1 MPATD
6 KTVRDI
12 KKVHVVFAVTSVILV
27 LSTVWMFWKDHA
39 RPWKEYQKEARAIDL
54 KVSEWR
60 LMETETANILARL
73 EVAKTTLENAQSSTT
88 DGVDVVNEFID
99 FLGKTESLQVVPGDP
114 EGSHAQELEGI
125 ITAGFVDKLEVAKSA
140 WQATADKELEDKMEA
155 RAAMALALS
164 EAVRL
169 LKAKE
174 DKILSD
180 TKFKRANRDETA
192 SQLGIAFDSD
202 ASDED
207 KAVLEQK
214 LDSILR
220 DPVNGLD
227 AYELKYQKATYF
239 RRQLAA
245 IGNKFQS
252 SVRVAEK
259 ALEEVNADKVRLND
273 AINTNHSALWEG
285 KWLGK
290 AWLELPILD
299 AFNGPLDIE
308 NLWSDDLEQDYNFK
322 KVRRFD
328 RCTTCHQMMEKS
340 VPGQAAEPGF
350 VSERMLEV
358 ILQVPAVALRS
369 RMDGDGNVIMDEDG
383 NPKQETRPIG
393 SDAESRQLSLAEHGY
408 GLRFSP
414 RGLYKATDVT
424 ISYVAPN
431 SVAKKAEIVEALN
444 LDEEFTGEEI
454 LKALLQSENSA
465 SPIKNSTLARH
476 TRPGLEVGDVIVSIN
491 GDSVTNPDVVAARLL
506 DTQQDGTVIELK
518 LVVRRGMGQPFAS
531 HPRLDLFVGS
541 LSPHKVSDFACTI
554 CHEGQG
560 SATEFKWASHMPDS
574 ELDRKRWM
582 EEHGWF
588 DNHHWIYPQHPKR
601 FIESTCLKC
610 HHNVTELEPSL
621 KFPEAP
627 APKVVRGYNTIRKF
641 GCYGCHEMNGYAGAD
656 KRVGPD
662 LRLEPNYF
670 AAALQLQSQEGFGEL
685 GVESMEFANRL
696 VSHPE
701 DNQARYDLVNVL
713 KADLASPDP
722 KIDTAES
729 NRLIGVLADIEA
741 PGSLRKSGPSLRY
754 LSKKNSD
761 RFLYDWIANPQNFRP
776 SSRMPRF
783 FNLHSHFGDNE
794 SDDNAK
800 KFEKVE
806 ILGMVEYLKAYSQ
819 EFDYLSPSEGVQG
832 DAARGKVAFQ
842 ERGCLA
848 CHSHNDPQL
857 AEIEEFR
864 PQGEWVQGPDL
875 SDLGGK
881 FAGFADADKWLYSWI
896 KEPTKYHA
904 RTVMPNL
911 YIEEEVVKDPA
922 GDDVL
927 VDPVLDIVTYLLSEG
942 SEWHVAAEEFSLD
955 AVMDGGE
962 LAESLEDLLLVNLT
976 DSFYDA
982 VAKDYAKNG
991 IPLNATGIKVSE
1003 EELRRDTS
1011 SPLSIDTK
1019 LVYIGR
1025 KALGKYGCYA
1035 CHDIPGFEDAKPIGA
1050 GLADWGRKDPSKLD
1064 FGHIAKYLE
1073 NHHTHGHEPDAHA
1086 ASSHG
1091 EETSEVTEGH
1101 PHGSR
1106 DVRPNRYDDEL
1117 SDFYHHQLHAH
1128 NRTGFIYQKLREP
1141 RSYDYHKTDGIRYND
1156 RLRMPL
1162 FPFSTEDR
1170 EAVITFVLGLV
1181 ADPPRTKYLY
1191 QPGSRAKALIEGK
1204 QVIDKYN
1211 CAGCHVLEAEKWTLD
1226 MTEDQLGT
1234 LLAQHIDLTKEYP
1247 FMVPDYSQDE
1257 IEAANQSD
1265 VRDRTGG
1272 TIVGMPTVG
1281 NSGLPSATDA
1291 EFGDPIDEYLEDP
1304 FQLKGVGEL
1313 QFQLWAA
1320 SPLKGGIAASGSNVS
1335 RIQPAAVS
1343 NRSNAYGGVLSRY
1356 LLPYVTQRE
1365 RLSNPQA
1372 KGSESWAWVAP
1383 PLVGEGAKVQN
1394 QWFHDFLL
1402 EPYSIRPAVVLRM
1415 PKFNMS
1421 SDEATKIVNYFA
1433 ARDNATYPYEYD
1445 YRVNGDHLAEAD
1457 AAYVE
1462 RNEGAQSGDRLAD
1475 AMQIVVSQDYCVK
1488 CHAVA
1493 DFMPNGTPKGLAPD
1507 LGLVHKRLR
1516 ADYVKR
1522 WIAKPNA
1529 ILPYTAMPVIVP
1541 YDSTQ
1546 EHLGAIQT
1554 YKLFHGNSPETVNA
1568 LVDLLMNFDN
1578 YAKDRASVAKLV
1590 EEAKAAKEAEAAEA
1604 AEAATAASEE

>member
-12 KKVHVVFAVTSVILV
+12 KKMHVTFAVTSVILV
-27 LSTVWMFWKDHA
+27 LSTVWMFWKDHD

-54 KVSEWR
+54 TVSQWR
-60 LMETETANILARL
+60 LMESQTADVLGRL
-73 EVAKTTLENAQSSTT
+73 EVAKIGLENAKGSTT
-88 DGVDVVNEFID
+88 EGAEVVDEFLE
-99 FLGKTESLQVVPGDP
+99 FLGKTESLKAAEGDP
-114 EGSHAQELEGI
+114 EASGAMELAAL
-125 ITAGFVDKLEVAKSA
+125 ITADFVKDLEDAKSV
-140 WQATADKELEDKMEA
+140 WQRDDEDRQPEERIAA
-155 RAAMALALS
+155 REAMAFALS

-192 SQLGIAFDSD
+192 SQLGIAFSANDKDGQSRLKDKLEEILENPSD
-202 ASDED
+202 
-207 KAVLEQK
+207 
-214 LDSILR
+214 
-220 DPVNGLD
+220 GLN
-227 AYELKYQKATYF
+227 AYELKYEKATYF

-245 IGNKFQS
+245 IANKFQA
-252 SVRVAEK
+252 SVRESQK
-259 ALEEVNADKVRLND
+259 ALDEVNADKVRLND
-273 AINTNHSALWEG
+273 AISTSHSALWEG

-299 AFNGPLDIE
+299 AFNGPLDID

-340 VPGQAAEPGF
+340 VPGQATEPGF
-350 VSERMLEV
+350 VSDRMIEIV
-358 ILQVPAVALRS
+358 LQVPPTALQDRIGN
-369 RMDGDGNVIMDEDG
+369 DGSVEADDEG
-383 NPKQETRPIG
+383 NPLQELRPIG
-393 SDAESRQLSLAEHGY
+393 GKAQERQQSLAEYGY

-414 RGLYKATDVT
+414 RGLYSADDVT

-454 LKALLQSENSA
+454 LKALLQSETDA

-476 TRPGLEVGDVIVSIN
+476 TRAGLEVGDVIVSVD
-491 GDSVTNPDVVAARLL
+491 GDPVVNPDVVAARLL
-506 DTQQDGTVIELK
+506 DVQQDASKTELK
-518 LVVRRGMGQPFAS
+518 LVVRRGIGHPFAS

-610 HHNVTELEPSL
+610 HHDVTELEPSL
-621 KFPEAP
+621 RFPEAP

-641 GCYGCHEMNGYAGAD
+641 GCYGCHEMNGYSGAD

-713 KADLASPDP
+713 KADIASPEP

-761 RFLYDWIANPQNFRP
+761 KFLYDWIANPQNFRP

-783 FNLHSHFGDNE
+783 FNLHSHFGDNK
-794 SDDNAK
+794 SDDDAK

-832 DAARGKVAFQ
+832 DVARGKVAFQ

-857 AEIEEFR
+857 AEIEKFR
-864 PQGEWVQGPDL
+864 PEGEWVQGPDL

-911 YIEEEVVKDPA
+911 YIDEEVIKDSA

-927 VDPVLDIVTYLLSEG
+927 VDPVLDIVTYLLGEG
-942 SEWHVAAEEFSLD
+942 SEWHVADEDFSLN
-955 AVMDGGE
+955 AVQEGGE
-962 LAESLEDLLLVNLT
+962 LGEALEDLLLVNLT

-982 VAKDYAKNG
+982 VAKEYAKNG

-1073 NHHTHGHEPDAHA
+1073 NHHTHGQETDAHA
-1086 ASSHG
+1086 GSAHS
-1091 EETSEVTEGH
+1091 EETSEITEGNA
-1101 PHGSR
+1101 HGSR

-1170 EAVITFVLGLV
+1170 EAVITFVLGLI

-1191 QPGSRAKALIEGK
+1191 QPDSRAKALIEGK

-1211 CAGCHVLEAEKWTLD
+1211 CAGCHILEAEKWTLD

-1234 LLAQHIDLTKEYP
+1234 LLAQHVDLTKEYP
-1247 FMVPDYSQDE
+1247 FMVPPYSQEE
-1257 IEAANQSD
+1257 IDAASQPND
-1265 VRDRTGG
+1265 RDRTVG
-1272 TIVGMPTVG
+1272 TIAGMPTVG

-1335 RIQPAAVS
+1335 RIQPAAVA

-1433 ARDNATYPYEYD
+1433 ARDNAIYPYEHD

-1457 AAYVE
+1457 AAYVN
-1462 RNEGAQSGDRLAD
+1462 RNEGAQPGDRLAD

-1590 EEAKAAKEAEAAEA
+1590 EEAKAAKEAAAA
-1604 AEAATAASEE
+1604 AAAASEE

>member
-12 KKVHVVFAVTSVILV
+12 KKMHVTFAVTSVILV
-27 LSTVWMFWKDHA
+27 LSTVWMFWKDHD

-54 KVSEWR
+54 TVSQWR
-60 LMETETANILARL
+60 LMESQTADVLGRL
-73 EVAKTTLENAQSSTT
+73 EVAKIGLENAKGSTT
-88 DGVDVVNEFID
+88 EGAEVVDEFLE
-99 FLGKTESLQVVPGDP
+99 FLGKTESLKAAEGDP
-114 EGSHAQELEGI
+114 EASGAMELAAL
-125 ITAGFVDKLEVAKSA
+125 ITADFVKDLEDAKSV
-140 WQATADKELEDKMEA
+140 WQRDDEDRQPEERIAA
-155 RAAMALALS
+155 REAMAFALS

-192 SQLGIAFDSD
+192 SQLGIAFSANDKDGQSRLKDKLEEILENPSD
-202 ASDED
+202 
-207 KAVLEQK
+207 
-214 LDSILR
+214 
-220 DPVNGLD
+220 GLN
-227 AYELKYQKATYF
+227 AYELKYEKATYF

-245 IGNKFQS
+245 IANKFQA
-252 SVRVAEK
+252 SVRESQK
-259 ALEEVNADKVRLND
+259 ALDEVNADKVRLND
-273 AINTNHSALWEG
+273 AISTSHSALWEG

-299 AFNGPLDIE
+299 AFNGPLDID

-340 VPGQAAEPGF
+340 VPGQATEPGF
-350 VSERMLEV
+350 VSDRMIEIV
-358 ILQVPAVALRS
+358 LQVPPTALQDRIGN
-369 RMDGDGNVIMDEDG
+369 DGSVEADDEG
-383 NPKQETRPIG
+383 NPLQELRPIG
-393 SDAESRQLSLAEHGY
+393 GKAQERQQSLAEYGY

-414 RGLYKATDVT
+414 RGLYSADDVT

-454 LKALLQSENSA
+454 LKALLQSETDA

-476 TRPGLEVGDVIVSIN
+476 TRAGLEVGDVIVSVD
-491 GDSVTNPDVVAARLL
+491 GDPVVNPDVVAARLL
-506 DTQQDGTVIELK
+506 DVQQDASKTELK
-518 LVVRRGMGQPFAS
+518 LVVRRGIGHPFAS

-610 HHNVTELEPSL
+610 HHDVTELEPSL
-621 KFPEAP
+621 RFPEAP

-641 GCYGCHEMNGYAGAD
+641 GCYGCHEMNGYSGAD

-713 KADLASPDP
+713 KADIASPEP

-761 RFLYDWIANPQNFRP
+761 KFLYDWIANPQNFRP

-783 FNLHSHFGDNE
+783 FNLHSHFGDNK
-794 SDDNAK
+794 SDDDAK

-832 DAARGKVAFQ
+832 DVARGKVAFQ

-857 AEIEEFR
+857 AEIEKFR
-864 PQGEWVQGPDL
+864 PEGEWVQGPDL

-911 YIEEEVVKDPA
+911 YIDEEVIKDSA

-927 VDPVLDIVTYLLSEG
+927 VDPVLDIVAYLLGEG
-942 SEWHVAAEEFSLD
+942 SEWHVADEDFSLN
-955 AVMDGGE
+955 AVQEGGE
-962 LAESLEDLLLVNLT
+962 LGEALEDLLLVNLT

-982 VAKDYAKNG
+982 VAKEYAKNG

-1073 NHHTHGHEPDAHA
+1073 NHHTHGQETDAHA
-1086 ASSHG
+1086 GSAHS
-1091 EETSEVTEGH
+1091 EETSEITEGNA
-1101 PHGSR
+1101 HGSR

-1170 EAVITFVLGLV
+1170 EAVITFVLGLI

-1191 QPGSRAKALIEGK
+1191 QPDSRAKALIEGK

-1211 CAGCHVLEAEKWTLD
+1211 CAGCHILEAEKWTLD

-1234 LLAQHIDLTKEYP
+1234 LLAQHVDLTKEYP
-1247 FMVPDYSQDE
+1247 FMVPPYSQEE
-1257 IEAANQSD
+1257 IDAASQPND
-1265 VRDRTGG
+1265 RDRTVG
-1272 TIVGMPTVG
+1272 TIAGMPTVG

-1335 RIQPAAVS
+1335 RIQPAAVA

-1433 ARDNATYPYEYD
+1433 ARDNAIYPYEHD

-1457 AAYVE
+1457 AAYVN
-1462 RNEGAQSGDRLAD
+1462 RNEGAQPGDRLAD

-1590 EEAKAAKEAEAAEA
+1590 EEAKAAKEAAAA
-1604 AEAATAASEE
+1604 AAAASEE

>member
-12 KKVHVVFAVTSVILV
+12 KKMHVTFAVTSVVLV
-27 LSTVWMFWKDHA
+27 LSTVWMFWKDHD

-54 KVSEWR
+54 TVSQWR
-60 LMETETANILARL
+60 LMESQTADVLGRL
-73 EVAKTTLENAQSSTT
+73 EVAKIGLENAKGSTT
-88 DGVDVVNEFID
+88 EGAEVVDEFLE
-99 FLGKTESLQVVPGDP
+99 FLGKTESLKAAEGDP
-114 EGSHAQELEGI
+114 EASGAMELAAL
-125 ITAGFVDKLEVAKSA
+125 ITADFVKDLEDAKSV
-140 WQATADKELEDKMEA
+140 WQRDDEDRQPEERIAA
-155 RAAMALALS
+155 REAMAFALS

-192 SQLGIAFDSD
+192 SQLGIAFSANDKDGQSRLKDKLEEILENPSD
-202 ASDED
+202 
-207 KAVLEQK
+207 
-214 LDSILR
+214 
-220 DPVNGLD
+220 GLN
-227 AYELKYQKATYF
+227 AYELKYEKATYF

-245 IGNKFQS
+245 IANKFQA
-252 SVRVAEK
+252 SVRESQK
-259 ALEEVNADKVRLND
+259 ALDEVNADKVRLND
-273 AINTNHSALWEG
+273 AISTSHSALWEG

-299 AFNGPLDIE
+299 AFNGPLDID

-340 VPGQAAEPGF
+340 VPGQATEPGF
-350 VSERMLEV
+350 VSDRMIEIV
-358 ILQVPAVALRS
+358 LQVPPTALQDRIGN
-369 RMDGDGNVIMDEDG
+369 DGSVEADDEG
-383 NPKQETRPIG
+383 NPLQELRPIG
-393 SDAESRQLSLAEHGY
+393 GKAQERQQSLAEYGY

-414 RGLYKATDVT
+414 RGLYSADDVT

-454 LKALLQSENSA
+454 LKALLQSETDA

-476 TRPGLEVGDVIVSIN
+476 TRAGLEVGDVIVSVD
-491 GDSVTNPDVVAARLL
+491 GDPVVNPDVVAARLL
-506 DTQQDGTVIELK
+506 DVQQDASKTELK
-518 LVVRRGMGQPFAS
+518 LVVRRGIGHPFAS

-610 HHNVTELEPSL
+610 HHDVTELEPSL
-621 KFPEAP
+621 RFPEAP

-641 GCYGCHEMNGYAGAD
+641 GCYGCHEMNGYSGAD

-713 KADLASPDP
+713 KADIASPEP

-761 RFLYDWIANPQNFRP
+761 KFLYDWIANPQNFRP

-783 FNLHSHFGDNE
+783 FNLHSHFGDNK
-794 SDDNAK
+794 SDDDAK

-832 DAARGKVAFQ
+832 DVARGKVAFQ

-857 AEIEEFR
+857 AEIEKFR
-864 PQGEWVQGPDL
+864 PEGEWVQGPDL

-911 YIEEEVVKDPA
+911 YIDEEVIKDSA

-927 VDPVLDIVTYLLSEG
+927 VDPVLDIVTYLLGEG
-942 SEWHVAAEEFSLD
+942 SEWHVADEDFSLN
-955 AVMDGGE
+955 AVQEGGE
-962 LAESLEDLLLVNLT
+962 LGEALEDLLLVNLT

-982 VAKDYAKNG
+982 VAKEYAKNG

-1073 NHHTHGHEPDAHA
+1073 NHHTHGQETDAHA
-1086 ASSHG
+1086 GSAHS
-1091 EETSEVTEGH
+1091 EETSEISEGNA
-1101 PHGSR
+1101 HGSR
-1106 DVRPNRYDDEL
+1106 DVRPNRNDDEL

-1170 EAVITFVLGLV
+1170 EAVITFVLGLI

-1191 QPGSRAKALIEGK
+1191 QPDSRAKALIEGK

-1211 CAGCHVLEAEKWTLD
+1211 CAGCHILEAEKWTLD

-1234 LLAQHIDLTKEYP
+1234 LLAQHVDLTKEYP
-1247 FMVPDYSQDE
+1247 FMVPPYSQEE
-1257 IEAANQSD
+1257 IDAASQPND
-1265 VRDRTGG
+1265 RDRTVG
-1272 TIVGMPTVG
+1272 TIAGMPTVG
-1281 NSGLPSATDA
+1281 NSGLASATDA

-1335 RIQPAAVS
+1335 RIQPAAVA

-1433 ARDNATYPYEYD
+1433 ARDNAIYPYEHD

-1457 AAYVE
+1457 AAYVN
-1462 RNEGAQSGDRLAD
+1462 RNEGAQPGDRLAD

-1590 EEAKAAKEAEAAEA
+1590 EEAKAAKEASAAA
-1604 AEAATAASEE
+1604 AAAASEE

>member
-12 KKVHVVFAVTSVILV
+12 KKMHVTFAVTSVILV
-27 LSTVWMFWKDHA
+27 LSTVWMFWKDHD

-54 KVSEWR
+54 TVSQWR
-60 LMETETANILARL
+60 LMESQTADVLGRL
-73 EVAKTTLENAQSSTT
+73 EVAKIGLENAKGSTT
-88 DGVDVVNEFID
+88 EGAEVVDEFLE
-99 FLGKTESLQVVPGDP
+99 FLGKTESLKAAEGDP
-114 EGSHAQELEGI
+114 EASGAMELAAL
-125 ITAGFVDKLEVAKSA
+125 ITADFVKDLEDAKSV
-140 WQATADKELEDKMEA
+140 WQRDDEDRQPEERIAA
-155 RAAMALALS
+155 REAMAFALS

-192 SQLGIAFDSD
+192 SQLGIAFSANDKDGQSRLKDKLEEILENPSD
-202 ASDED
+202 
-207 KAVLEQK
+207 
-214 LDSILR
+214 
-220 DPVNGLD
+220 GLN
-227 AYELKYQKATYF
+227 AYELKYEKATYF

-245 IGNKFQS
+245 IANKFQA
-252 SVRVAEK
+252 SVRESQK
-259 ALEEVNADKVRLND
+259 ALDEVNADKVRLND
-273 AINTNHSALWEG
+273 AISTSHSALWEG

-299 AFNGPLDIE
+299 AFNGPLDID

-340 VPGQAAEPGF
+340 VPGQATEPGF
-350 VSERMLEV
+350 VSDRMIEIV
-358 ILQVPAVALRS
+358 LQVPPTALQDRIGN
-369 RMDGDGNVIMDEDG
+369 DGSVEADDEG
-383 NPKQETRPIG
+383 NPLQELRPIG
-393 SDAESRQLSLAEHGY
+393 GKAQERQQSLAEYGY

-414 RGLYKATDVT
+414 RGLYSADDVT

-444 LDEEFTGEEI
+444 LDEEFSGEEI
-454 LKALLQSENSA
+454 LKALLQSETDA

-476 TRPGLEVGDVIVSIN
+476 TRAGLEVGDVIVSVD
-491 GDSVTNPDVVAARLL
+491 GDPVVNPDVVAARLL
-506 DTQQDGTVIELK
+506 DVQQDASKTELK
-518 LVVRRGMGQPFAS
+518 LVVRRGIGHPFAS

-610 HHNVTELEPSL
+610 HHDVTELEPSL
-621 KFPEAP
+621 RFPEAP

-641 GCYGCHEMNGYAGAD
+641 GCYGCHEMNGYSGAD

-713 KADLASPDP
+713 KADIASPEP

-761 RFLYDWIANPQNFRP
+761 KFLYDWIANPQNFRP

-783 FNLHSHFGDNE
+783 FNLHSHFGDNK
-794 SDDNAK
+794 SDDDAK

-832 DAARGKVAFQ
+832 DVARGKVAFQ

-857 AEIEEFR
+857 AEIEKFR
-864 PQGEWVQGPDL
+864 PEGEWVQGPDL

-911 YIEEEVVKDPA
+911 YIDEEVIKDSA

-927 VDPVLDIVTYLLSEG
+927 VDPVLDIVTYLLGEG
-942 SEWHVAAEEFSLD
+942 SEWHVADEDFSLN
-955 AVMDGGE
+955 AVQEGGE
-962 LAESLEDLLLVNLT
+962 LGEALEDLLLVNLT

-982 VAKDYAKNG
+982 VAKEYAKNG

-1073 NHHTHGHEPDAHA
+1073 NHHTHGQETDAHA
-1086 ASSHG
+1086 GSAHS
-1091 EETSEVTEGH
+1091 EETSEITEGNA
-1101 PHGSR
+1101 HGSR

-1170 EAVITFVLGLV
+1170 EAVITFVLGLI

-1191 QPGSRAKALIEGK
+1191 QPDSRAKALIEGK

-1211 CAGCHVLEAEKWTLD
+1211 CAGCHILEAEKWTLD

-1234 LLAQHIDLTKEYP
+1234 LLAQHVDLTKEYP
-1247 FMVPDYSQDE
+1247 FMVPPYSQEE
-1257 IEAANQSD
+1257 IDAASQPND
-1265 VRDRTGG
+1265 RDRTVG
-1272 TIVGMPTVG
+1272 TIAGMPTVG
-1281 NSGLPSATDA
+1281 NSGLASATDA

-1335 RIQPAAVS
+1335 RIQPAAVA

-1433 ARDNATYPYEYD
+1433 ARDNAIYPYEHD

-1457 AAYVE
+1457 AAYVN
-1462 RNEGAQSGDRLAD
+1462 RNEGAQPGDRLAD

-1590 EEAKAAKEAEAAEA
+1590 EEAKAAKEAAAA
-1604 AEAATAASEE
+1604 AAAAASEE

>member
-12 KKVHVVFAVTSVILV
+12 KKMHVIFAVTSVILV
-27 LSTVWMFWKDHA
+27 FSTVWMFWKDHD

-54 KVSEWR
+54 TVSQWR
-60 LMETETANILARL
+60 LMESQTADVLGRL
-73 EVAKTTLENAQSSTT
+73 EVAKSGLENAKGSTT
-88 DGVDVVNEFID
+88 EGVEVVDEFLE
-99 FLGKTESLQVVPGDP
+99 FLGKTESLKAAEGDP
-114 EGSHAQELEGI
+114 EASGAMELAAL
-125 ITAGFVDKLEVAKSA
+125 ITADFVQDLEDAKSV
-140 WQATADKELEDKMEA
+140 WQRDDEDRQPEEQIAA
-155 RAAMALALS
+155 REAMAFALS

-192 SQLGIAFDSD
+192 SQLGIAFS
-202 ASDED
+202 ANDED
-207 KAVLEQK
+207 GQSRLKDKLEE
-214 LDSILR
+214 ILENPA
-220 DPVNGLD
+220 DGLN
-227 AYELKYQKATYF
+227 AYELKYEKATYF
-239 RRQLAA
+239 RRQLGA
-245 IGNKFQS
+245 IANKFQA
-252 SVRVAEK
+252 SVRESQK
-259 ALEEVNADKVRLND
+259 ALDEVNADKVRLND
-273 AINTNHSALWEG
+273 AISTSHSALWEG

-299 AFNGPLDIE
+299 AFNGPLDID

-340 VPGQAAEPGF
+340 VPGQATEPGF
-350 VSERMLEV
+350 VSDRMIEIV
-358 ILQVPAVALRS
+358 LQVPPTALQDRIGN
-369 RMDGDGNVIMDEDG
+369 DGSVEADDEG
-383 NPKQETRPIG
+383 NPLQELRPIG
-393 SDAESRQLSLAEHGY
+393 GKAQERQQSLAEYGY

-414 RGLYKATDVT
+414 RGLYSADDVT

-444 LDEEFTGEEI
+444 LDEEFSGEEI
-454 LKALLQSENSA
+454 LKALLQSETDA

-476 TRPGLEVGDVIVSIN
+476 TRAGLEVGDVIVSVD
-491 GDSVTNPDVVAARLL
+491 GDPVVNPDVVAARLL
-506 DTQQDGTVIELK
+506 DVQQDASKTELK
-518 LVVRRGMGQPFAS
+518 LVVRRGIGHPFAS

-641 GCYGCHEMNGYAGAD
+641 GCFGCHEMNGYAGAD

-670 AAALQLQSQEGFGEL
+670 AAALQLQAQDGFSGLGEQAHKL
-685 GVESMEFANRL
+685 AGQLAA
-696 VSHPE
+696 HPE
-701 DNQARYDLVNVL
+701 DRQTRYDLVSVL
-713 KADLASPDP
+713 EADAASEEP
-722 KIDTAES
+722 KLDSAES
-729 NRLIGVLADIEA
+729 SRLAGVLADIEA
-741 PGSLRKSGPSLRY
+741 PGVLRKAGPSLRY
-754 LSKKNSD
+754 VAKKNSD
-761 RFLYDWIANPQNFRP
+761 QFLYDWISDPQNFRP

-783 FNLHSHFGDNE
+783 FNLHAHFSEPLNE
-794 SDDNAK
+794 SDAAAK
-800 KFEKVE
+800 EFEKVE

-819 EFDYLSPSEGVQG
+819 GFEYLLPQADVEGDV
-832 DAARGKVAFQ
+832 ARGKIAFQ

-857 AEIEEFR
+857 AEIEKFRAPDEF
-864 PQGEWVQGPDL
+864 VQGPDL

-881 FAGFADADKWLYSWI
+881 FAGFADAGKWLYSWI

-904 RTVMPNL
+904 RTVMPDL
-911 YIEEEVVKDPA
+911 FIDVEIVKDA
-922 GDDVL
+922 DGNETV
-927 VDPVLDIVTYLLSEG
+927 VDPVLDIVTYLLGEG
-942 SEWHVAAEEFSLD
+942 LDWDVADGEFSLA
-955 AVMDGGE
+955 AVQEGG
-962 LAESLEDLLLVNLT
+962 SLSQSMEDLLLVNLS
-976 DSFYDA
+976 DSFYEA
-982 VAKDYAKNG
+982 VAKEYSQKG
-991 IPLNATGIKVSE
+991 IPAGASGIKVAE

-1011 SPLSIDTK
+1011 TVLDVDTK
-1019 LVYIGR
+1019 LIYIGR
-1025 KALGKYGCYA
+1025 KALGKYGCYG

-1050 GLADWGRKDPSKLD
+1050 GLADWGRKDPSKLA
-1064 FGHIAKYLE
+1064 FEHIAEYV
-1073 NHHTHGHEPDAHA
+1073 HGDEHGDDEHGDDEHGDDGHADDGHADDHEHA
-1086 ASSHG
+1086 
-1091 EETSEVTEGH
+1091 E
-1101 PHGSR
+1101 R
-1106 DVRPNRYDDEL
+1106 DVRLSRYDDEL
-1117 SDFYHHQLHAH
+1117 SDFYGQQLHSH

-1141 RSYDYHKTDGIRYND
+1141 RSYDYHKTDGIEYNA

-1170 EAVITFVLGLV
+1170 EAVITFVLGLI

-1191 QPGSRAKALIEGK
+1191 QPDSRAKALIEGK

-1211 CAGCHVLEAEKWTLD
+1211 CAGCHILEAEKWTLD

-1234 LLAQHIDLTKEYP
+1234 LLAQHVDLTKEYP
-1247 FMVPDYSQDE
+1247 FMVPPYSQEE
-1257 IEAANQSD
+1257 IDAAGQSND
-1265 VRDRTGG
+1265 RDRTVG
-1272 TIVGMPTVG
+1272 TIAGMPTVG
-1281 NSGLPSATDA
+1281 NSGLASATDA

-1313 QFQLWAA
+1313 QFQLWTA

-1335 RIQPAAVS
+1335 RIQPAAVA

-1433 ARDNATYPYEYD
+1433 ARDNAIYPYEHD

-1457 AAYVE
+1457 AAYVN
-1462 RNEGAQSGDRLAD
+1462 RNEGTQPGDRLAD

-1590 EEAKAAKEAEAAEA
+1590 EEAKAAKEAAAA
-1604 AEAATAASEE
+1604 AAAAASEE

>member
-12 KKVHVVFAVTSVILV
+12 KKMHVTFAVTSVILV
-27 LSTVWMFWKDHA
+27 LSTVWMFWKDHD

-54 KVSEWR
+54 TVSQWR
-60 LMETETANILARL
+60 LMESQTADVLGRL
-73 EVAKTTLENAQSSTT
+73 EVAKIGLENAKGSTT
-88 DGVDVVNEFID
+88 EGAEVVDEFLE
-99 FLGKTESLQVVPGDP
+99 FLGKTESLKAAEGDP
-114 EGSHAQELEGI
+114 EASGAMELAAL
-125 ITAGFVDKLEVAKSA
+125 ITADFVKDLEDAKSV
-140 WQATADKELEDKMEA
+140 WQRDDEDRQPEERIAA
-155 RAAMALALS
+155 REAMAFALS

-192 SQLGIAFDSD
+192 SQLGIAFSANDKDGQSRLKDKLEEILENPSD
-202 ASDED
+202 
-207 KAVLEQK
+207 
-214 LDSILR
+214 
-220 DPVNGLD
+220 GLN
-227 AYELKYQKATYF
+227 AYELKYEKATYF

-245 IGNKFQS
+245 IANKFQA
-252 SVRVAEK
+252 SVRESQK
-259 ALEEVNADKVRLND
+259 ALDEVNADKVRLND
-273 AINTNHSALWEG
+273 AISTSHSALWEG

-299 AFNGPLDIE
+299 AFNGPLDID

-340 VPGQAAEPGF
+340 VPGQATEPGF
-350 VSERMLEV
+350 VSDRMIEIV
-358 ILQVPAVALRS
+358 LQVPPTALQDRIGN
-369 RMDGDGNVIMDEDG
+369 DGSVEADDEG
-383 NPKQETRPIG
+383 NPLQELRPIG
-393 SDAESRQLSLAEHGY
+393 GKAQERQQSLAEYGY

-414 RGLYKATDVT
+414 RGLYSADDVT

-444 LDEEFTGEEI
+444 LDEEFSGEEI
-454 LKALLQSENSA
+454 LKALLQSETDA

-476 TRPGLEVGDVIVSIN
+476 TRAGLEVGDVIVSVD
-491 GDSVTNPDVVAARLL
+491 GDPVVNPDVVAARLL
-506 DTQQDGTVIELK
+506 DVQQDASKTELK
-518 LVVRRGMGQPFAS
+518 LVVRRGIGHPFAS

-610 HHNVTELEPSL
+610 HHDVTELEPSL
-621 KFPEAP
+621 RFPEAP

-641 GCYGCHEMNGYAGAD
+641 GCYGCHEMNGYSGAD

-713 KADLASPDP
+713 RADIASPEP

-761 RFLYDWIANPQNFRP
+761 KFLYDWIANPQNFRP

-783 FNLHSHFGDNE
+783 FNLHSHFGDNK
-794 SDDNAK
+794 SDDDAK

-832 DAARGKVAFQ
+832 DVARGKVAFQ

-857 AEIEEFR
+857 AEIEKFR
-864 PQGEWVQGPDL
+864 PEGEWVQGPDL

-911 YIEEEVVKDPA
+911 YIDEEVIKDSA

-927 VDPVLDIVTYLLSEG
+927 VDPVLDIVTYLLGEG
-942 SEWHVAAEEFSLD
+942 SEWHVADEDFSLN
-955 AVMDGGE
+955 AVKEGGE
-962 LAESLEDLLLVNLT
+962 LGEALEDLLLVNLT

-982 VAKDYAKNG
+982 VAKEYAKNG

-1073 NHHTHGHEPDAHA
+1073 NHHTHGQETDAHA
-1086 ASSHG
+1086 GSAHS
-1091 EETSEVTEGH
+1091 EETSEISEGNA
-1101 PHGSR
+1101 HGSR

-1170 EAVITFVLGLV
+1170 EAVITFVLGLI

-1191 QPGSRAKALIEGK
+1191 QPDSRAKALIEGK

-1211 CAGCHVLEAEKWTLD
+1211 CAGCHILEAEKWTLD

-1234 LLAQHIDLTKEYP
+1234 LLAQHVDLTKEYP
-1247 FMVPDYSQDE
+1247 FMVPPYSQEE
-1257 IEAANQSD
+1257 IDAASQPND
-1265 VRDRTGG
+1265 RDRTVG
-1272 TIVGMPTVG
+1272 TIAGMPTVG
-1281 NSGLPSATDA
+1281 NSGLASATDA

-1335 RIQPAAVS
+1335 RIQPAAVA

-1433 ARDNATYPYEYD
+1433 ARDNAIYPYEHD

-1457 AAYVE
+1457 AAYVN
-1462 RNEGAQSGDRLAD
+1462 RNEGAQPGDRLAD

-1590 EEAKAAKEAEAAEA
+1590 EEAKAAKEAAAA
-1604 AEAATAASEE
+1604 AAAAASEE

>member
-12 KKVHVVFAVTSVILV
+12 KKMHVTFAVTSVILV
-27 LSTVWMFWKDHA
+27 LSTVWMFWKDHD

-54 KVSEWR
+54 TVSQWR
-60 LMETETANILARL
+60 LMESQTADVLGRL
-73 EVAKTTLENAQSSTT
+73 EVAKIGLENAKGSTT
-88 DGVDVVNEFID
+88 EGAEVVDEFLE
-99 FLGKTESLQVVPGDP
+99 FLGKTESLKAAEGDP
-114 EGSHAQELEGI
+114 EASGAMELAAL
-125 ITAGFVDKLEVAKSA
+125 ITADFVKDLEDAKSV
-140 WQATADKELEDKMEA
+140 WQRDDEDRQPEERIAA
-155 RAAMALALS
+155 REAMAFALS

-192 SQLGIAFDSD
+192 SQLGIAFSANDKDGQSRLKDKLEEILENPSD
-202 ASDED
+202 
-207 KAVLEQK
+207 
-214 LDSILR
+214 
-220 DPVNGLD
+220 GLN
-227 AYELKYQKATYF
+227 AYELKYEKATYF

-245 IGNKFQS
+245 IANKFQA
-252 SVRVAEK
+252 SVRESQK
-259 ALEEVNADKVRLND
+259 ALDEVNADKVRLND
-273 AINTNHSALWEG
+273 AISTSHSALWEG

-299 AFNGPLDIE
+299 AFNGPLDID

-340 VPGQAAEPGF
+340 VPGQATEPGF
-350 VSERMLEV
+350 VSDRMIEIV
-358 ILQVPAVALRS
+358 LQVPPTALQDRIGN
-369 RMDGDGNVIMDEDG
+369 DGSVEADDEG
-383 NPKQETRPIG
+383 NPLQELRPIG
-393 SDAESRQLSLAEHGY
+393 GKAQERQQSLAEYGY

-414 RGLYKATDVT
+414 RGLYSADDVT

-444 LDEEFTGEEI
+444 LDEEFSGEEI
-454 LKALLQSENSA
+454 LKALLQSETDA

-476 TRPGLEVGDVIVSIN
+476 TRAGLEVGDVIVSVD
-491 GDSVTNPDVVAARLL
+491 GDPVVNPDVVAARLL
-506 DTQQDGTVIELK
+506 DVQQDASKTELK
-518 LVVRRGMGQPFAS
+518 LVVRRGIGHPFAS

-610 HHNVTELEPSL
+610 HHDVTELEPSL
-621 KFPEAP
+621 RFPEAP

-641 GCYGCHEMNGYAGAD
+641 GCYGCHEMNGYSGAD

-713 KADLASPDP
+713 RADIASPEP

-761 RFLYDWIANPQNFRP
+761 KFLYDWIANPQNFRP

-783 FNLHSHFGDNE
+783 FNLHSHFGDNK
-794 SDDNAK
+794 SDDDAK

-832 DAARGKVAFQ
+832 DVARGKVAFQ

-857 AEIEEFR
+857 AEIEKFR
-864 PQGEWVQGPDL
+864 PEGEWVQGPDL

-911 YIEEEVVKDPA
+911 YIDEEVIKDSA

-927 VDPVLDIVTYLLSEG
+927 VDPVLDIVTYLLGEG
-942 SEWHVAAEEFSLD
+942 SEWHVADEDFSLN
-955 AVMDGGE
+955 AVKEGGE
-962 LAESLEDLLLVNLT
+962 LGEALEDLLLVNLT

-982 VAKDYAKNG
+982 VAKEYAKNG

-1073 NHHTHGHEPDAHA
+1073 NHHTHGQETDAHA
-1086 ASSHG
+1086 GSAHS
-1091 EETSEVTEGH
+1091 EETSEITEGNA
-1101 PHGSR
+1101 HGSR

-1170 EAVITFVLGLV
+1170 EAVITFVLGLI

-1191 QPGSRAKALIEGK
+1191 QPDSRAKALIEGK

-1211 CAGCHVLEAEKWTLD
+1211 CAGCHILEAEKWTLD

-1234 LLAQHIDLTKEYP
+1234 LLAQHVDLTKEYP
-1247 FMVPDYSQDE
+1247 FMVPPFSQEE
-1257 IEAANQSD
+1257 IDAASQPND
-1265 VRDRTGG
+1265 RDRTVG
-1272 TIVGMPTVG
+1272 TIAGMPTVG

-1335 RIQPAAVS
+1335 RIQPAAVA

-1433 ARDNATYPYEYD
+1433 ARDNAIYPYEHD

-1457 AAYVE
+1457 AAYVN
-1462 RNEGAQSGDRLAD
+1462 RNEGAQPGDRLAD

-1590 EEAKAAKEAEAAEA
+1590 EEAKAAKEAAAA
-1604 AEAATAASEE
+1604 AAAAASEE

>member
-1 MPATD
+1 M
-6 KTVRDI
+6 
-12 KKVHVVFAVTSVILV
+12 L
-27 LSTVWMFWKDHA
+27 
-39 RPWKEYQKEARAIDL
+39 
-54 KVSEWR
+54 
-60 LMETETANILARL
+60 
-73 EVAKTTLENAQSSTT
+73 
-88 DGVDVVNEFID
+88 
-99 FLGKTESLQVVPGDP
+99 
-114 EGSHAQELEGI
+114 
-125 ITAGFVDKLEVAKSA
+125 
-140 WQATADKELEDKMEA
+140 
-155 RAAMALALS
+155 
-164 EAVRL
+164 
-169 LKAKE
+169 
-174 DKILSD
+174 
-180 TKFKRANRDETA
+180 
-192 SQLGIAFDSD
+192 
-202 ASDED
+202 
-207 KAVLEQK
+207 
-214 LDSILR
+214 
-220 DPVNGLD
+220 
-227 AYELKYQKATYF
+227 
-239 RRQLAA
+239 
-245 IGNKFQS
+245 
-252 SVRVAEK
+252 
-259 ALEEVNADKVRLND
+259 
-273 AINTNHSALWEG
+273 
-285 KWLGK
+285 
-290 AWLELPILD
+290 
-299 AFNGPLDIE
+299 
-308 NLWSDDLEQDYNFK
+308 
-322 KVRRFD
+322 
-328 RCTTCHQMMEKS
+328 MEKS
-340 VPGQAAEPGF
+340 VPGQATEPGF
-350 VSERMLEV
+350 VSDRMIEIV
-358 ILQVPAVALRS
+358 LQVPPTALQDRIGN
-369 RMDGDGNVIMDEDG
+369 DGSVEADDEG
-383 NPKQETRPIG
+383 NPLQELRPIG
-393 SDAESRQLSLAEHGY
+393 GKAQERQQSLAEYGY

-414 RGLYKATDVT
+414 RGLYSADDVT

-454 LKALLQSENSA
+454 LKALLQSETDA

-476 TRPGLEVGDVIVSIN
+476 TRAGLEVGDVIVSVD
-491 GDSVTNPDVVAARLL
+491 GDPVVNPDVVAARLL
-506 DTQQDGTVIELK
+506 DVQQDASKTELK
-518 LVVRRGMGQPFAS
+518 LVVRRGIGHPFAS

-610 HHNVTELEPSL
+610 HHDGTELEPSL
-621 KFPEAP
+621 RFPEAP

-641 GCYGCHEMNGYAGAD
+641 GCYGCHEMNGYSGAD

-713 KADLASPDP
+713 KADIASPEP

-761 RFLYDWIANPQNFRP
+761 KFLYDWIANPQNFRP

-783 FNLHSHFGDNE
+783 FNLHSHFGDNK
-794 SDDNAK
+794 SDDDAK

-832 DAARGKVAFQ
+832 DVARGKVAFQ

-857 AEIEEFR
+857 AEIEKFR
-864 PQGEWVQGPDL
+864 PEGEWVQGPDL

-911 YIEEEVVKDPA
+911 YIDEEVIKDSA

-927 VDPVLDIVTYLLSEG
+927 VDPVLDIVTYLLGEG
-942 SEWHVAAEEFSLD
+942 SEWHVADEDFSLN
-955 AVMDGGE
+955 AVKEGGE
-962 LAESLEDLLLVNLT
+962 LGEALEDLLLVNLT

-982 VAKDYAKNG
+982 VAKEYAKNG

-1073 NHHTHGHEPDAHA
+1073 NHHTHGQETDAHA
-1086 ASSHG
+1086 GSAHS
-1091 EETSEVTEGH
+1091 EETSEISEGNA
-1101 PHGSR
+1101 HGSR

-1170 EAVITFVLGLV
+1170 EAVITFVLGLI

-1191 QPGSRAKALIEGK
+1191 QPDSRAKALIEGK

-1211 CAGCHVLEAEKWTLD
+1211 CAGCHILEAEKWTLD

-1234 LLAQHIDLTKEYP
+1234 LLAQHVDLTKEYP
-1247 FMVPDYSQDE
+1247 FMVPPYSQEE
-1257 IEAANQSD
+1257 IDAASQPND
-1265 VRDRTGG
+1265 RDRTVG
-1272 TIVGMPTVG
+1272 TIAGMPTVG
-1281 NSGLPSATDA
+1281 NSGLASATDA

-1335 RIQPAAVS
+1335 RIQPAAVA
-1343 NRSNAYGGVLSRY
+1343 NLS
-1356 LLPYVTQRE
+1356 LI
-1365 RLSNPQA
+1365 
-1372 KGSESWAWVAP
+1372 
-1383 PLVGEGAKVQN
+1383 
-1394 QWFHDFLL
+1394 H
-1402 EPYSIRPAVVLRM
+1402 I
-1415 PKFNMS
+1415 
-1421 SDEATKIVNYFA
+1421 
-1433 ARDNATYPYEYD
+1433 
-1445 YRVNGDHLAEAD
+1445 
-1457 AAYVE
+1457 
-1462 RNEGAQSGDRLAD
+1462 
-1475 AMQIVVSQDYCVK
+1475 
-1488 CHAVA
+1488 
-1493 DFMPNGTPKGLAPD
+1493 
-1507 LGLVHKRLR
+1507 
-1516 ADYVKR
+1516 
-1522 WIAKPNA
+1522 
-1529 ILPYTAMPVIVP
+1529 
-1541 YDSTQ
+1541 
-1546 EHLGAIQT
+1546 
-1554 YKLFHGNSPETVNA
+1554 
-1568 LVDLLMNFDN
+1568 
-1578 YAKDRASVAKLV
+1578 
-1590 EEAKAAKEAEAAEA
+1590 
-1604 AEAATAASEE
+1604 

>member
-12 KKVHVVFAVTSVILV
+12 KKMHVTFAVTSVILV
-27 LSTVWMFWKDHA
+27 LSTVWMFWKDHD

-54 KVSEWR
+54 TVSQWR
-60 LMETETANILARL
+60 LMESQTADVLGRL
-73 EVAKTTLENAQSSTT
+73 EVAKIGLENAKGSTT
-88 DGVDVVNEFID
+88 EGAEVVDEFLE
-99 FLGKTESLQVVPGDP
+99 FLGKTESLKAAEGDP
-114 EGSHAQELEGI
+114 EASGAMELAAL
-125 ITAGFVDKLEVAKSA
+125 ITADFVKDLEDAKSV
-140 WQATADKELEDKMEA
+140 WQRDDEDRQPEERIAA
-155 RAAMALALS
+155 REAMAFALS

-192 SQLGIAFDSD
+192 SQLGIAFSANDKDGQSRLKDKLEEILENPSD
-202 ASDED
+202 
-207 KAVLEQK
+207 
-214 LDSILR
+214 
-220 DPVNGLD
+220 GLN
-227 AYELKYQKATYF
+227 AYELKYEKATYF

-245 IGNKFQS
+245 IANKFQA
-252 SVRVAEK
+252 SVRESQK
-259 ALEEVNADKVRLND
+259 ALDEVNADKVRLND
-273 AINTNHSALWEG
+273 AISTSHSALWEG

-299 AFNGPLDIE
+299 AFNGPLDID

-340 VPGQAAEPGF
+340 VPGQATEPGF
-350 VSERMLEV
+350 VSDRMIEIV
-358 ILQVPAVALRS
+358 LQVPPTALQDRIGN
-369 RMDGDGNVIMDEDG
+369 DGSVEADDEG
-383 NPKQETRPIG
+383 NPLQELRPIG
-393 SDAESRQLSLAEHGY
+393 GKAQERQQSLAEYGY

-414 RGLYKATDVT
+414 RGLYSADDVT

-454 LKALLQSENSA
+454 LKALLQSETDA

-476 TRPGLEVGDVIVSIN
+476 TRAGLEVGDVIVSVD
-491 GDSVTNPDVVAARLL
+491 GDPVVNPDVVAARLL
-506 DTQQDGTVIELK
+506 DVQQDASKTELK
-518 LVVRRGMGQPFAS
+518 LVVRRGIGHPFAS

-610 HHNVTELEPSL
+610 HHDVTELEPSL
-621 KFPEAP
+621 RFPEAP

-641 GCYGCHEMNGYAGAD
+641 GCYGCHEMNGYSGAD

-713 KADLASPDP
+713 KADIASPEP

-761 RFLYDWIANPQNFRP
+761 KFLYDWIANPQNFRP

-783 FNLHSHFGDNE
+783 FNLHSHFGDNK
-794 SDDNAK
+794 SDDDAK

-832 DAARGKVAFQ
+832 DVARGKVAFQ

-857 AEIEEFR
+857 AEIEKFR
-864 PQGEWVQGPDL
+864 PEGEWVQGPDL

-911 YIEEEVVKDPA
+911 YIDEEVIKDSA

-927 VDPVLDIVTYLLSEG
+927 VDPVLDIVTYLLGEG
-942 SEWHVAAEEFSLD
+942 SEWHVADEDFSLN
-955 AVMDGGE
+955 AVQEGGE
-962 LAESLEDLLLVNLT
+962 LGEALEDLLLVNLT

-982 VAKDYAKNG
+982 VAKEYAKNG

-1073 NHHTHGHEPDAHA
+1073 NHHTHGQETDAHA
-1086 ASSHG
+1086 GSAHS
-1091 EETSEVTEGH
+1091 EETSEITEGNA
-1101 PHGSR
+1101 HGSR

-1170 EAVITFVLGLV
+1170 EAVITFVLGLI

-1191 QPGSRAKALIEGK
+1191 QPDSRAKALIEGK

-1211 CAGCHVLEAEKWTLD
+1211 CAGCHILEAEKWTLD

-1234 LLAQHIDLTKEYP
+1234 LLAQHVDLTKEYP
-1247 FMVPDYSQDE
+1247 FMVPPYSQEE
-1257 IEAANQSD
+1257 IDAASQPND
-1265 VRDRTGG
+1265 RDRTVG
-1272 TIVGMPTVG
+1272 TIAGMPTVG
-1281 NSGLPSATDA
+1281 NSGLASATDA

-1335 RIQPAAVS
+1335 RIQPAAVA

-1433 ARDNATYPYEYD
+1433 ARDNAIYPYEHD

-1457 AAYVE
+1457 AAYVN
-1462 RNEGAQSGDRLAD
+1462 RNEGAQPGDRLAD

-1590 EEAKAAKEAEAAEA
+1590 EEAKAAKEAAAA
-1604 AEAATAASEE
+1604 AAAAASEE

>member
-12 KKVHVVFAVTSVILV
+12 KKMHVTFAVTSVVLV
-27 LSTVWMFWKDHA
+27 LSTVWMFWKDHD

-54 KVSEWR
+54 TVSQWR
-60 LMETETANILARL
+60 LMESQTADVLGRL
-73 EVAKTTLENAQSSTT
+73 EVAKIGLENAKGSTT
-88 DGVDVVNEFID
+88 EGAEVVDEFLE
-99 FLGKTESLQVVPGDP
+99 FLGKTESLKAAEGDP
-114 EGSHAQELEGI
+114 EASGAMELAAL
-125 ITAGFVDKLEVAKSA
+125 ITADFVKDLEDAKSV
-140 WQATADKELEDKMEA
+140 WQRDDEDRQPEERIAA
-155 RAAMALALS
+155 REAMAFALS

-192 SQLGIAFDSD
+192 SQLGIAFSANDKDGQSRLKDKLEEILENPSD
-202 ASDED
+202 
-207 KAVLEQK
+207 
-214 LDSILR
+214 
-220 DPVNGLD
+220 GLN
-227 AYELKYQKATYF
+227 AYELKYEKATYF

-245 IGNKFQS
+245 IANKFQA
-252 SVRVAEK
+252 SVRESQK
-259 ALEEVNADKVRLND
+259 ALDEVNADKVRLND
-273 AINTNHSALWEG
+273 AISTSHSALWEG

-299 AFNGPLDIE
+299 AFNGPLDID

-340 VPGQAAEPGF
+340 VPGQATEPGF
-350 VSERMLEV
+350 VSDRMIEIV
-358 ILQVPAVALRS
+358 LQVPPTALQDRIGN
-369 RMDGDGNVIMDEDG
+369 DGSVEADDEG
-383 NPKQETRPIG
+383 NPLQELRPIG
-393 SDAESRQLSLAEHGY
+393 GKAQERQQSLAEYGY

-414 RGLYKATDVT
+414 RGLYSADDVT

-444 LDEEFTGEEI
+444 LDEEFSGEEI
-454 LKALLQSENSA
+454 LKALLQSETDA

-476 TRPGLEVGDVIVSIN
+476 TRAGLEVGDVIVSVD
-491 GDSVTNPDVVAARLL
+491 GDPVVNPDVVAARLL
-506 DTQQDGTVIELK
+506 DVQQDASKTELK
-518 LVVRRGMGQPFAS
+518 LVVRRGIGHPFAS

-610 HHNVTELEPSL
+610 HHDVTELEPSL
-621 KFPEAP
+621 RFPEAP

-641 GCYGCHEMNGYAGAD
+641 GCYGCHEMNGYSGAD
-656 KRVGPD
+656 KRVGPY

-713 KADLASPDP
+713 RAVIASPEP

-761 RFLYDWIANPQNFRP
+761 KFLYDWIANPQNFRP

-783 FNLHSHFGDNE
+783 FNLHSHFGDNK
-794 SDDNAK
+794 SDDDAK

-832 DAARGKVAFQ
+832 DVARGKVAFQ

-857 AEIEEFR
+857 AEIEKFR
-864 PQGEWVQGPDL
+864 PEGEWVQGPDL

-911 YIEEEVVKDPA
+911 YIDEEVIKDSA

-927 VDPVLDIVTYLLSEG
+927 VDPVLDIVTYLLGEG
-942 SEWHVAAEEFSLD
+942 SEWHVADEDFSLN
-955 AVMDGGE
+955 AVKEGGE
-962 LAESLEDLLLVNLT
+962 LGEALEDLLLVNLT

-982 VAKDYAKNG
+982 VAKEYAKNG

-1073 NHHTHGHEPDAHA
+1073 NHHTHGQETDAHA
-1086 ASSHG
+1086 GSAHS
-1091 EETSEVTEGH
+1091 EETSEITEGNA
-1101 PHGSR
+1101 HGSR

-1170 EAVITFVLGLV
+1170 EAVITFVLGLI

-1191 QPGSRAKALIEGK
+1191 QPDSRAKALIEGK

-1211 CAGCHVLEAEKWTLD
+1211 CAGCHILEAEKWTLD

-1234 LLAQHIDLTKEYP
+1234 LLAQHVDLTKEYP
-1247 FMVPDYSQDE
+1247 FMVPPYSQEE
-1257 IEAANQSD
+1257 IDAASQPND
-1265 VRDRTGG
+1265 RDRTVG
-1272 TIVGMPTVG
+1272 TIAGMPTVG
-1281 NSGLPSATDA
+1281 NSGLASATDA

-1335 RIQPAAVS
+1335 RIQPAAVA

-1433 ARDNATYPYEYD
+1433 ARDNAIYPYEHD

-1457 AAYVE
+1457 AAYVN
-1462 RNEGAQSGDRLAD
+1462 RNEGAQPGDRLAD

-1590 EEAKAAKEAEAAEA
+1590 EEAKAAKEAAAA
-1604 AEAATAASEE
+1604 AAAAASEE

>member
-12 KKVHVVFAVTSVILV
+12 KKMHVTFAVTSVILV
-27 LSTVWMFWKDHA
+27 LSTVWMFWKDHD

-54 KVSEWR
+54 TVSQWR
-60 LMETETANILARL
+60 LMESQTADVLGRL
-73 EVAKTTLENAQSSTT
+73 EVAKIGLENAKGSTT
-88 DGVDVVNEFID
+88 EGAEVVDEFLE
-99 FLGKTESLQVVPGDP
+99 FLGKTESLKAAEGDP
-114 EGSHAQELEGI
+114 EASGAMELAAL
-125 ITAGFVDKLEVAKSA
+125 ITADFVKDLEDAKSV
-140 WQATADKELEDKMEA
+140 WQRDDEDRQPEERIAA
-155 RAAMALALS
+155 REAMAFALS

-192 SQLGIAFDSD
+192 SQLGIAFSANDKDGQSRLKDKLEEILENPSD
-202 ASDED
+202 
-207 KAVLEQK
+207 
-214 LDSILR
+214 
-220 DPVNGLD
+220 GLN
-227 AYELKYQKATYF
+227 AYELKYEKATYF

-245 IGNKFQS
+245 IANKFQA
-252 SVRVAEK
+252 SVRESQK
-259 ALEEVNADKVRLND
+259 ALDEVNADKVRLND
-273 AINTNHSALWEG
+273 AISTSHSALWEG

-299 AFNGPLDIE
+299 AFNGPLDID

-340 VPGQAAEPGF
+340 VPGQATEPGF
-350 VSERMLEV
+350 VSDRMIEIV
-358 ILQVPAVALRS
+358 LQVPPTALQDRIGN
-369 RMDGDGNVIMDEDG
+369 DGSVEADDEG
-383 NPKQETRPIG
+383 NPLQELRPIG
-393 SDAESRQLSLAEHGY
+393 GKAQERQQSLAEYGY

-414 RGLYKATDVT
+414 RGLYSADDVT

-454 LKALLQSENSA
+454 LKALLQSETDA

-476 TRPGLEVGDVIVSIN
+476 TRAGLEVGDVIVSVD
-491 GDSVTNPDVVAARLL
+491 GDPVVNPDVVAARLL
-506 DTQQDGTVIELK
+506 DVQQDASKTELK
-518 LVVRRGMGQPFAS
+518 LVVRRGIGHPFAS

-610 HHNVTELEPSL
+610 HHDVTELEPSL
-621 KFPEAP
+621 RFPEAP

-641 GCYGCHEMNGYAGAD
+641 GCYGCHEMNGYSGAD

-713 KADLASPDP
+713 KADIASPEP

-761 RFLYDWIANPQNFRP
+761 KFLYDWIANPQNFRP

-783 FNLHSHFGDNE
+783 FNLHSHFGDNK
-794 SDDNAK
+794 SDDDAK

-832 DAARGKVAFQ
+832 DVARGKVAFQ

-857 AEIEEFR
+857 AEIEKFR
-864 PQGEWVQGPDL
+864 PEGEWVQGPDL

-911 YIEEEVVKDPA
+911 YIDEEVIKDSA

-927 VDPVLDIVTYLLSEG
+927 VDPVLDIVTYLLGEG
-942 SEWHVAAEEFSLD
+942 SEWHVADEDFSLN
-955 AVMDGGE
+955 AVQEGGE
-962 LAESLEDLLLVNLT
+962 LGEALEDLLLVNLT

-982 VAKDYAKNG
+982 VAKEYAKNG

-1073 NHHTHGHEPDAHA
+1073 NHHTHGQETDAHA
-1086 ASSHG
+1086 GSAHS
-1091 EETSEVTEGH
+1091 EETSEITEGNA
-1101 PHGSR
+1101 HGSR

-1170 EAVITFVLGLV
+1170 EAVITFVLGLI

-1191 QPGSRAKALIEGK
+1191 QPDSRAKALIEGK

-1211 CAGCHVLEAEKWTLD
+1211 CAGCHILEAEKWTLD

-1234 LLAQHIDLTKEYP
+1234 LLAQHVDLTKEYP
-1247 FMVPDYSQDE
+1247 FMVPPYSQEE
-1257 IEAANQSD
+1257 IDAASQPND
-1265 VRDRTGG
+1265 RDRTVG
-1272 TIVGMPTVG
+1272 TIAGMPTVG

-1335 RIQPAAVS
+1335 RIQPAAVA

-1433 ARDNATYPYEYD
+1433 ARDNAIYPYEHD

-1457 AAYVE
+1457 AAYVN
-1462 RNEGAQSGDRLAD
+1462 RNEGAQPGDRLAD

-1590 EEAKAAKEAEAAEA
+1590 EEAKAAKEAAAA
-1604 AEAATAASEE
+1604 AAAAASEE

>member
-12 KKVHVVFAVTSVILV
+12 KKMHVTFAVTSVILV
-27 LSTVWMFWKDHA
+27 LSTVWMFWKDHD

-54 KVSEWR
+54 TVSQWR
-60 LMETETANILARL
+60 LMESQTADVLGRL
-73 EVAKTTLENAQSSTT
+73 EVAKIGLENAKGSTT
-88 DGVDVVNEFID
+88 EGAEVVDEFLE
-99 FLGKTESLQVVPGDP
+99 FLGKTESLKAAEGDP
-114 EGSHAQELEGI
+114 EASGAMELAAL
-125 ITAGFVDKLEVAKSA
+125 ITADFVKDLEDAKSV
-140 WQATADKELEDKMEA
+140 WQRDDEDRQPEERIAA
-155 RAAMALALS
+155 REAMAFALS

-192 SQLGIAFDSD
+192 SQLGIAFSANDKDGQSRLKDKLEEILENPSD
-202 ASDED
+202 
-207 KAVLEQK
+207 
-214 LDSILR
+214 
-220 DPVNGLD
+220 GLN
-227 AYELKYQKATYF
+227 AYELKYEKATYF

-245 IGNKFQS
+245 IANKFQA
-252 SVRVAEK
+252 SVRESQK
-259 ALEEVNADKVRLND
+259 ALDEVNADKVRLND
-273 AINTNHSALWEG
+273 AISTSHSALWEG

-299 AFNGPLDIE
+299 AFNGPLDID

-340 VPGQAAEPGF
+340 VPGQATEPGF
-350 VSERMLEV
+350 VSDRMIEIV
-358 ILQVPAVALRS
+358 LQVPPTALQDRIGN
-369 RMDGDGNVIMDEDG
+369 DGSVEADDEG
-383 NPKQETRPIG
+383 NPLQELRPIG
-393 SDAESRQLSLAEHGY
+393 GKAQERQQSLAEYGY

-414 RGLYKATDVT
+414 RGLYSADDVT

-444 LDEEFTGEEI
+444 LDEEFSGEEI
-454 LKALLQSENSA
+454 LKALLQSETDA

-476 TRPGLEVGDVIVSIN
+476 TRAGLEVGDVIVSVD
-491 GDSVTNPDVVAARLL
+491 GDPVVNPDVVAARLL
-506 DTQQDGTVIELK
+506 DVQQDASKTELK
-518 LVVRRGMGQPFAS
+518 LVVRRGIGHPFAS

-610 HHNVTELEPSL
+610 HHDVTELEPSL
-621 KFPEAP
+621 RFPEAP

-641 GCYGCHEMNGYAGAD
+641 GCYGCHEMNGYSGAD

-713 KADLASPDP
+713 RADIASPEP

-761 RFLYDWIANPQNFRP
+761 KFLYDWIANPQNFRP

-783 FNLHSHFGDNE
+783 FNLHSHFGDNK
-794 SDDNAK
+794 SDDDAK

-857 AEIEEFR
+857 AEIEKFR
-864 PQGEWVQGPDL
+864 PEGEWVQGPDL

-911 YIEEEVVKDPA
+911 YIDEEVIKDSA

-927 VDPVLDIVTYLLSEG
+927 VDPVLDIVTYLLGEG
-942 SEWHVAAEEFSLD
+942 SEWHVADEDFSLN
-955 AVMDGGE
+955 AVKEGGE
-962 LAESLEDLLLVNLT
+962 LGEALEDLLLVNLT

-982 VAKDYAKNG
+982 VAKEYAKNG

-1073 NHHTHGHEPDAHA
+1073 NHHTHGQETDAHA
-1086 ASSHG
+1086 GSAHS
-1091 EETSEVTEGH
+1091 EETSEISEGNA
-1101 PHGSR
+1101 HGSR

-1170 EAVITFVLGLV
+1170 EAVITFVLGLI

-1191 QPGSRAKALIEGK
+1191 QPDSRAKALIEGK

-1211 CAGCHVLEAEKWTLD
+1211 CAGCHILEAEKWTLD

-1234 LLAQHIDLTKEYP
+1234 LLAQHVDLTKEYP
-1247 FMVPDYSQDE
+1247 FMVPPYSQEE
-1257 IEAANQSD
+1257 IDAASQPND
-1265 VRDRTGG
+1265 RDRTVG
-1272 TIVGMPTVG
+1272 TIAGMPTVG
-1281 NSGLPSATDA
+1281 NSGLASATDA

-1335 RIQPAAVS
+1335 RIQPAAVA

-1433 ARDNATYPYEYD
+1433 ARDNAIYPYEHD

-1457 AAYVE
+1457 AAYVN
-1462 RNEGAQSGDRLAD
+1462 RNEGAQPGDRLAD

-1590 EEAKAAKEAEAAEA
+1590 EEAKAAKEAAAA
-1604 AEAATAASEE
+1604 AAAAASEE

>member
-12 KKVHVVFAVTSVILV
+12 KKMHVTFAVTSVILV
-27 LSTVWMFWKDHA
+27 LSTVWMFWKDHD

-54 KVSEWR
+54 TVSQWR
-60 LMETETANILARL
+60 LMESQTADVLGRL
-73 EVAKTTLENAQSSTT
+73 EVAKIGLENAKGSTT
-88 DGVDVVNEFID
+88 EGAEVVDEFLE
-99 FLGKTESLQVVPGDP
+99 FLGKTESLKAAEGDP
-114 EGSHAQELEGI
+114 EASGAMELAAL
-125 ITAGFVDKLEVAKSA
+125 ITADFVKDLEDAKSV
-140 WQATADKELEDKMEA
+140 WQRDDEDRQPEERIAA
-155 RAAMALALS
+155 REAMAFALS

-192 SQLGIAFDSD
+192 SQLGIAFSANDKDGQSRLKDKLEEILENPSD
-202 ASDED
+202 
-207 KAVLEQK
+207 
-214 LDSILR
+214 
-220 DPVNGLD
+220 GLN
-227 AYELKYQKATYF
+227 AYELKYEKATYF

-245 IGNKFQS
+245 IANKFQA
-252 SVRVAEK
+252 SVRESQK
-259 ALEEVNADKVRLND
+259 ALDEVNADKVRLND
-273 AINTNHSALWEG
+273 AISTSHSALWEG

-299 AFNGPLDIE
+299 AFNGPLDID

-340 VPGQAAEPGF
+340 VPGQATEPGF
-350 VSERMLEV
+350 VSDRMIEIV
-358 ILQVPAVALRS
+358 LQVPPTALQDRIGN
-369 RMDGDGNVIMDEDG
+369 DGSVEADDEG
-383 NPKQETRPIG
+383 NPLQELRPIG
-393 SDAESRQLSLAEHGY
+393 GKAQERQQSLAEYGY

-414 RGLYKATDVT
+414 RGLYSADDVT

-444 LDEEFTGEEI
+444 LDEEFSGEEI
-454 LKALLQSENSA
+454 LKALLQSETDA

-476 TRPGLEVGDVIVSIN
+476 TRAGLEVGDVIVSVD
-491 GDSVTNPDVVAARLL
+491 GDPVVNPDVVAARLL
-506 DTQQDGTVIELK
+506 DVQQDASKTELK
-518 LVVRRGMGQPFAS
+518 LVVRRGIGHPFAS

-610 HHNVTELEPSL
+610 HHDVTELEPSL
-621 KFPEAP
+621 RFPEAP

-641 GCYGCHEMNGYAGAD
+641 GCYGCHEMNGYSGAD

-713 KADLASPDP
+713 RADIASPEP

-761 RFLYDWIANPQNFRP
+761 KFLYDWIANPQNFRP

-783 FNLHSHFGDNE
+783 FNLHSHFGDNK
-794 SDDNAK
+794 SDDDAK

-832 DAARGKVAFQ
+832 DVARGKVAFQ

-857 AEIEEFR
+857 AEIEKFR
-864 PQGEWVQGPDL
+864 PEGEWVQGPDL

-911 YIEEEVVKDPA
+911 YIDEEVIKDSA

-927 VDPVLDIVTYLLSEG
+927 VDPVLDIVAYLLGEG
-942 SEWHVAAEEFSLD
+942 SEWHVADEDFSLN
-955 AVMDGGE
+955 AVQEGGE
-962 LAESLEDLLLVNLT
+962 LGEALEDLLLVNLT

-982 VAKDYAKNG
+982 VAKEYAKNG

-1073 NHHTHGHEPDAHA
+1073 NHHTHGQETDAHA
-1086 ASSHG
+1086 GSAHS
-1091 EETSEVTEGH
+1091 EETSEITEGNA
-1101 PHGSR
+1101 HGSR

-1170 EAVITFVLGLV
+1170 EAVITFVLGLI

-1191 QPGSRAKALIEGK
+1191 QPDSRAKALIEGK

-1211 CAGCHVLEAEKWTLD
+1211 CAGCHILEAEKWTLD

-1234 LLAQHIDLTKEYP
+1234 LLAQHVDLTKEYP
-1247 FMVPDYSQDE
+1247 FMVPPYSQEE
-1257 IEAANQSD
+1257 IDAASQPND
-1265 VRDRTGG
+1265 RDRTVG
-1272 TIVGMPTVG
+1272 TIAGMPTVG

-1335 RIQPAAVS
+1335 RIQPAAVA

-1433 ARDNATYPYEYD
+1433 ARDNAIYPYEHD

-1457 AAYVE
+1457 AAYVN
-1462 RNEGAQSGDRLAD
+1462 RNEGAQPGDRLAD

-1590 EEAKAAKEAEAAEA
+1590 EEAKAAKEAAAA
-1604 AEAATAASEE
+1604 AAAAASEE

>member
-12 KKVHVVFAVTSVILV
+12 KKMHVTFAVTSVVLV
-27 LSTVWMFWKDHA
+27 LSTVWMFWKDHD

-54 KVSEWR
+54 TVSQWR
-60 LMETETANILARL
+60 LMESQTADVLGRL
-73 EVAKTTLENAQSSTT
+73 EVAKIGLENAKGSTT
-88 DGVDVVNEFID
+88 EGAEVVDEFLE
-99 FLGKTESLQVVPGDP
+99 FLGKTESLKAAEGDP
-114 EGSHAQELEGI
+114 EASGAMELAAL
-125 ITAGFVDKLEVAKSA
+125 ITADFVKDLEDAKSV
-140 WQATADKELEDKMEA
+140 WQRDDEDRQPEERIAA
-155 RAAMALALS
+155 REAMAFALS

-192 SQLGIAFDSD
+192 SQLGIAFSANDKDGQSRLKDKLEEILENPSD
-202 ASDED
+202 
-207 KAVLEQK
+207 
-214 LDSILR
+214 
-220 DPVNGLD
+220 GLN
-227 AYELKYQKATYF
+227 AYELKYEKATYF

-245 IGNKFQS
+245 IANKFQA
-252 SVRVAEK
+252 SVRESQK
-259 ALEEVNADKVRLND
+259 ALDEVNADKVRLND
-273 AINTNHSALWEG
+273 AISTSHSALWEG

-299 AFNGPLDIE
+299 AFNGPLDID

-340 VPGQAAEPGF
+340 VPGQATEPGF
-350 VSERMLEV
+350 VSDRMIEIV
-358 ILQVPAVALRS
+358 LQVPPTALQDRIGN
-369 RMDGDGNVIMDEDG
+369 DGSVEADDEG
-383 NPKQETRPIG
+383 NPLQELRPIG
-393 SDAESRQLSLAEHGY
+393 GKAQERQQSLAEYGY

-414 RGLYKATDVT
+414 RGLYSADDVT

-454 LKALLQSENSA
+454 LKALLQSETDA

-476 TRPGLEVGDVIVSIN
+476 TRAGLEVGDVIVSVD
-491 GDSVTNPDVVAARLL
+491 GDPVVNPDVVAARLL
-506 DTQQDGTVIELK
+506 DVQQDASKTELK
-518 LVVRRGMGQPFAS
+518 LVVRRGIGHPFAS

-610 HHNVTELEPSL
+610 HHDVTELEPSL
-621 KFPEAP
+621 RFPEAP

-641 GCYGCHEMNGYAGAD
+641 GCYGCHEMNGYSGAD

-713 KADLASPDP
+713 KADIASPEP

-761 RFLYDWIANPQNFRP
+761 KFLYDWIANPQNFRP

-783 FNLHSHFGDNE
+783 FNLHSHFGDNK
-794 SDDNAK
+794 SDDDAK

-832 DAARGKVAFQ
+832 DVARGKVAFQ

-857 AEIEEFR
+857 AEIEKFR
-864 PQGEWVQGPDL
+864 PEGEWVQGPDL

-911 YIEEEVVKDPA
+911 YIDEEVIKESA

-927 VDPVLDIVTYLLSEG
+927 VDPVLDIVTYLLGEG
-942 SEWHVAAEEFSLD
+942 SEWHVADEDFSLN
-955 AVMDGGE
+955 AVQEGGE
-962 LAESLEDLLLVNLT
+962 LGEALEDLLLVNLT

-982 VAKDYAKNG
+982 VAKEYAKNG

-1073 NHHTHGHEPDAHA
+1073 NHHTHGQETDAHA
-1086 ASSHG
+1086 GSVHS
-1091 EETSEVTEGH
+1091 EETSEISEGNA
-1101 PHGSR
+1101 HGSR

-1156 RLRMPL
+1156 RLRLPL

-1170 EAVITFVLGLV
+1170 EAVITFVLGLI

-1191 QPGSRAKALIEGK
+1191 QPDSRAKALIEGK

-1211 CAGCHVLEAEKWTLD
+1211 CAGCHILEAEKWTLD

-1234 LLAQHIDLTKEYP
+1234 LLAQHVDLTKEYP
-1247 FMVPDYSQDE
+1247 FMVPPYSQEE
-1257 IEAANQSD
+1257 IDPASQPID
-1265 VRDRTGG
+1265 RDRTVG
-1272 TIVGMPTVG
+1272 TIAGMPTVG
-1281 NSGLPSATDA
+1281 NSGLASATDA

-1335 RIQPAAVS
+1335 RIQPAAVA

-1433 ARDNATYPYEYD
+1433 ARDNAIYPYEHD

-1457 AAYVE
+1457 AAYVN
-1462 RNEGAQSGDRLAD
+1462 RNEGAQPGDRLAD

-1493 DFMPNGTPKGLAPD
+1493 DFMPNGTPKGRAPD

-1590 EEAKAAKEAEAAEA
+1590 EEAKAAKEAAAA
-1604 AEAATAASEE
+1604 AAAAASEE

>member
-12 KKVHVVFAVTSVILV
+12 KKMHVTFAVTSVILV
-27 LSTVWMFWKDHA
+27 LSTVWMFWKDHD

-54 KVSEWR
+54 TVSQWR
-60 LMETETANILARL
+60 LMESQTADVLGRL
-73 EVAKTTLENAQSSTT
+73 EVAKIGLENAKGSTT
-88 DGVDVVNEFID
+88 EGAEVVDEFLE
-99 FLGKTESLQVVPGDP
+99 FLGKTESLKAAEGDP
-114 EGSHAQELEGI
+114 EASGAMELAAL
-125 ITAGFVDKLEVAKSA
+125 ITADFVKDLEDAKSV
-140 WQATADKELEDKMEA
+140 WQRDDEDRQPEERIAA
-155 RAAMALALS
+155 REAMAFALS

-192 SQLGIAFDSD
+192 SQLGIAFSANDKDGQSRLKDKLEEILENPSD
-202 ASDED
+202 
-207 KAVLEQK
+207 
-214 LDSILR
+214 
-220 DPVNGLD
+220 GLN
-227 AYELKYQKATYF
+227 AYELKYEKATYF

-245 IGNKFQS
+245 IANKFQA
-252 SVRVAEK
+252 SVRESQK
-259 ALEEVNADKVRLND
+259 ALDEVNADKVRLND
-273 AINTNHSALWEG
+273 AISTSHSALWEG

-299 AFNGPLDIE
+299 AFNGPLDID

-340 VPGQAAEPGF
+340 VPGQATEPGF
-350 VSERMLEV
+350 VSDRMIEIV
-358 ILQVPAVALRS
+358 LQVPPTALQDRIGN
-369 RMDGDGNVIMDEDG
+369 DGSVEADDEG
-383 NPKQETRPIG
+383 NPLQELRPIG
-393 SDAESRQLSLAEHGY
+393 GKAQERQQSLAEYGY

-414 RGLYKATDVT
+414 RGLYSADDVT

-444 LDEEFTGEEI
+444 LDEEFSGEEI
-454 LKALLQSENSA
+454 LKALLQSETDA

-476 TRPGLEVGDVIVSIN
+476 TRAGLEVGDVIVSVD
-491 GDSVTNPDVVAARLL
+491 GDPVVNPDVVAARLL
-506 DTQQDGTVIELK
+506 DVQQDASKTELK
-518 LVVRRGMGQPFAS
+518 LVVRRGIGHPFAS

-610 HHNVTELEPSL
+610 HHDVTELEPSL
-621 KFPEAP
+621 RFPEAP

-641 GCYGCHEMNGYAGAD
+641 GCYGCHEMNGYSGAD

-713 KADLASPDP
+713 KADIASPEP

-761 RFLYDWIANPQNFRP
+761 KFLYDWIANPQNFRP

-783 FNLHSHFGDNE
+783 FNLHSHFGDNK
-794 SDDNAK
+794 SDDDAK

-832 DAARGKVAFQ
+832 DVARGKVAFQ

-857 AEIEEFR
+857 AEIEKFR
-864 PQGEWVQGPDL
+864 PEGEWVQGPDL

-911 YIEEEVVKDPA
+911 YIDEEVIKDSA

-927 VDPVLDIVTYLLSEG
+927 VDPVLDIVAYLLGEG
-942 SEWHVAAEEFSLD
+942 SEWHVADEDFSLN
-955 AVMDGGE
+955 AVQEGGE
-962 LAESLEDLLLVNLT
+962 LGEALEDLLLVNLT

-982 VAKDYAKNG
+982 VAKEYAKNG

-1073 NHHTHGHEPDAHA
+1073 NHHTHGQETDAHA
-1086 ASSHG
+1086 GSAHS
-1091 EETSEVTEGH
+1091 EETSEITEGNA
-1101 PHGSR
+1101 HGSR

-1170 EAVITFVLGLV
+1170 EAVITFVLGLI

-1191 QPGSRAKALIEGK
+1191 QPDSRAKALIEGK

-1211 CAGCHVLEAEKWTLD
+1211 CAGCHILEAEKWTLD

-1234 LLAQHIDLTKEYP
+1234 LLAQHVDLTKEYP
-1247 FMVPDYSQDE
+1247 FMVPPYSQEE
-1257 IEAANQSD
+1257 IDAASQPND
-1265 VRDRTGG
+1265 RDRTVG
-1272 TIVGMPTVG
+1272 TIAGMPTVG

-1335 RIQPAAVS
+1335 RIQPAAVA

-1433 ARDNATYPYEYD
+1433 ARDNAIYPYEHD

-1457 AAYVE
+1457 AAYVN
-1462 RNEGAQSGDRLAD
+1462 RNEGAQPGDRLAD

-1590 EEAKAAKEAEAAEA
+1590 EEAKAAKEAAAA
-1604 AEAATAASEE
+1604 AAAAASEE